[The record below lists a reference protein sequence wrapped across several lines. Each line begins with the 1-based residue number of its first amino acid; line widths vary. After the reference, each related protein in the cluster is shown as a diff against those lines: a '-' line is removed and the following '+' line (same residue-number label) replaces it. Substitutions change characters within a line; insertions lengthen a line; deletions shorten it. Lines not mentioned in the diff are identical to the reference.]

1 MSAERYEIF
10 DDGALTIAIKL
21 GENTQYVDELED
33 DFVVGAIRQQA
44 SDIAE
49 LRAECDLLTHKV
61 ICCGVAAWH
70 SDPLLTTT
78 GAYAGKWNSPQADC
92 VRKLRAERDQLRA
105 DLAAAVARRDECAS
119 KLGNLLAVIHRDGG
133 HYESE
138 HGTEKACADAE
149 LAVHVQRGIADGYHD
164 ALKIWRQR
172 AEQSEARLAA
182 IDGAPTV
189 AVVSECAAGLYVHQ
203 KLFGAQLA
211 EPGAE
216 LIYRPAK
223 DQT

>member
-1 MSAERYEIF
+1 MRRTGKGARPMSADRYEIL

-44 SDIAE
+44 
-49 LRAECDLLTHKV
+49 RDL
-61 ICCGVAAWH
+61 
-70 SDPLLTTT
+70 
-78 GAYAGKWNSPQADC
+78 
-92 VRKLRAERDQLRA
+92 DQLRA
-105 DLAAAVARRDECAS
+105 DLAAAVAKRDEWAS
-119 KLGNLLAVIHRDGG
+119 GAARLSSQLGNLLAVIHRDGG

-149 LAVHVQRGIADGYHD
+149 LAVRVQRGIADGYHD